1 MKKITQWACVLL
13 AVAAAGHAGVRDVFA
28 TPAPV
33 AWMQN
38 EEGTALVV
46 DVQVAGTL
54 SSLVTDTGAESLTL
68 TGNLNGSDFDFIR
81 QRMTALK
88 TLDLR
93 GVLLEGNAIPDWAM
107 QGHKGLQRLVLP
119 EEL

>member
-1 MKKITQWACVLL
+1 
-13 AVAAAGHAGVRDVFA
+13 
-28 TPAPV
+28 
-33 AWMQN
+33 MQN
-38 EEGTALVV
+38 EEGTAFVV